1 MRREKAPDNFSQ
13 CRKCGARIIFVR
25 MKSGKS
31 MPVNP
36 NFVNFRRDGG
46 KDRIVLANGEV
57 TSGTIVTDPG
67 EAQGFGYV
75 SHFATCEYA
84 QTFRRKWATALIDTI
99 TFGRI
104 RSLEVIPDCVK
115 DAICCAVEK
124 YSTYQKL
131 RNQELKSESNDG
143 YSVSYADAGKE
154 SDMRQEVI
162 ADMKIYLSGTGLT
175 YRGRSRKYDYKPGHH
190 YF

>member
-1 MRREKAPDNFSQ
+1 MSDEAIRTPYVDYYYYS
-13 CRKCGARIIFVR
+13 
-25 MKSGKS
+25 
-31 MPVNP
+31 
-36 NFVNFRRDGG
+36 
-46 KDRIVLANGEV
+46 KDYRGTE
-57 TSGTIVTDPG
+57 TSKTT
-67 EAQGFGYV
+67 
-75 SHFATCEYA
+75 
-84 QTFRRKWATALIDTI
+84 TALIDTI

-154 SDMRQEVI
+154 SDMRQEAI